1 MSFDKAVMKRCEE
14 YKRSSMSRYE
24 NPTIRRRFGL
34 SDVATTKTRS
44 ENQFS
49 SIGERLPPQFGTRVF
64 NLGGS
69 SANMNMFSD
78 TSSTIGGEFDL
89 ADFESQIS
97 MGDSYWDDDRSMM
110 DTYEMMNQPVPSE
123 YSVDS
128 LFEAERMTMEAEDE
142 VIAGSDMLRATEAR
156 TGERIPVRRRMGF
169 EQFDTSEPISQISYA
184 LDAPRNPAN
193 VYQDRPAMG
202 RVPDSDRDGGSASA
216 VNQIPER
223 M

>member
-1 MSFDKAVMKRCEE
+1 MMSFDKAVMKRCEE

-69 SANMNMFSD
+69 SANTNMFSD
-78 TSSTIGGEFDL
+78 TSSTIDL

-97 MGDSYWDDDRSMM
+97 MSDSYWDDA
-110 DTYEMMNQPVPSE
+110 EMMSRPPPSE

-128 LFEAERMTMEAEDE
+128 SFEAERMTMEAEDE

-156 TGERIPVRRRMGF
+156 TGEPIPMRQRMGF

-193 VYQDRPAMG
+193 VYQDRPDMG
-202 RVPDSDRDGGSASA
+202 RVPDSALSRYSPYEPVANRTRA
-216 VNQIPER
+216 RIE
-223 M
+223 